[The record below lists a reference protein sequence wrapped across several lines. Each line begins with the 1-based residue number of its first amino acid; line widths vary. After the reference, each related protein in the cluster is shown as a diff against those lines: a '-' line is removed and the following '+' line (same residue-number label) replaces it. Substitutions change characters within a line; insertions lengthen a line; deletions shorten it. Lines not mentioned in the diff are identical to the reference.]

1 MTQVQIKSNTNYR
14 NLISFTNGDI
24 QMVITMFEDSI
35 EALQLT
41 FPNLYL
47 MKYTFRKHRYMI
59 SGKEY

>member
-14 NLISFTNGDI
+14 TLISLTNGDI

-35 EALQLT
+35 AGFAINISQFIFNTHLE
-41 FPNLYL
+41 
-47 MKYTFRKHRYMI
+47 KHRYMI